1 MLWLPL
7 CRVCR
12 VGVDGSAPEQTPT
25 LQDWRSSQGA
35 PLAGWLQLPGS
46 SCLSSRR
53 PPDLHRPARAGR
65 ERRDARS
72 VDCSAGSDASQPR
85 RVLRT
90 IRYRDSTPQ
99 AAATAWVGWES
110 YGGSGRLGPSP
121 VHRVDKE
128 RLERDPRFSFGQC
141 GPSIHAPATRSG
153 VSVELKADE
162 DHGGIGCI

>member
-53 PPDLHRPARAGR
+53 D
-65 ERRDARS
+65 EI
-72 VDCSAGSDASQPR
+72 Q
-85 RVLRT
+85 
-90 IRYRDSTPQ
+90 Q
-99 AAATAWVGWES
+99 
-110 YGGSGRLGPSP
+110 RLGN
-121 VHRVDKE
+121 RVPDTC
-128 RLERDPRFSFGQC
+128 L
-141 GPSIHAPATRSG
+141 IMHASAARRSRAEECYPLIPLAVKMPHHNVLPA
-153 VSVELKADE
+153 A
-162 DHGGIGCI
+162 H